1 MTDIINNKNSNF
13 QKNLE
18 IREKYVNKLKDKV
31 DSLYKTIRLLEK
43 KDNKLFYK
51 N

>member
-1 MTDIINNKNSNF
+1 MSDIINNINSNF
-13 QKNLE
+13 EKKLE
-18 IREKYVNKLKDKV
+18 IREKYVNKLKAKL
-31 DSLYKTIRLLEK
+31 DSLYKTIHLLEK